1 MPGKAKTEKTQSADE
16 TPSISLGDLKP
27 AKGAVRKAMRVGRG
41 IASGC
46 GKTSNRGHR
55 GEGQR
60 SGRSRKRGFEG
71 GQMPGY
77 RRIPKLRRYTPP
89 SRQDWLVLNVKDLEQ
104 LLVDG
109 NALTYAMMRENGF
122 LKHTQA
128 GLRILGN
135 GEIGVKLTVEAHH
148 VSASAREKIEKA
160 GGSVQIVDDSPAP
173 VVRKKPTQKSA

>member
-1 MPGKAKTEKTQSADE
+1 MPGKAKTKSADE
-16 TPSISLGDLKP
+16 TPALTLGDLKP
-27 AKGAVRKAMRVGRG
+27 AKGSVRKAMRVGRG

-89 SRQDWLVLNVKDLEQ
+89 SRQNWLVLNVKDLEQ
-104 LLVDG
+104 LLDNG
-109 NALTYAMMRENGF
+109 AELSYEYLRDNGF

-135 GEIGVKLTVEAHH
+135 GEINVKLTVEAHH

-160 GGSVQIVDDSPAP
+160 GGTIRIVEDAPAP